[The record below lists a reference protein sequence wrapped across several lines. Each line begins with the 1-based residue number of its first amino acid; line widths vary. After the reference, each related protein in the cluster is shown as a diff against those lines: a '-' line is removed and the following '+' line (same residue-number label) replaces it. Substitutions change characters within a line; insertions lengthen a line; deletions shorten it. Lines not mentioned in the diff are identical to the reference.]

1 MKVTLHTGRTKRL
14 NSGGI
19 KKNLSVEV
27 KVTLT
32 SIPGTTGGGGPTPD
46 NLAFDYTLDFT
57 L

>member
-1 MKVTLHTGRTKRL
+1 MKVTLRTGRTKKL

-19 KKNLSVEV
+19 KKNLAVDI

-32 SIPGTTGGGGPTPD
+32 SVPGGSGGGPTPD
-46 NLAFDYTLDFT
+46 NLVFDYTLDYT